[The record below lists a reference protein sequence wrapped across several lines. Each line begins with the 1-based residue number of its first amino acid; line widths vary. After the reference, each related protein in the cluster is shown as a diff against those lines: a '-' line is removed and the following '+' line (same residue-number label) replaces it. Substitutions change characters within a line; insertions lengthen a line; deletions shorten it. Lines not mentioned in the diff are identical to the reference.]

1 MIPKKVKVVGKTYS
15 ITEDDFLFQDGHASG
30 ICKPW
35 KTEIRIAS
43 GELDPQQVQ
52 DTLLHEVFHAVFS
65 EMGLTTDFKEDDDEE
80 KIVRRMAT
88 GWLQVMQDNPQLV
101 KFLAKK
107 PKV

>member
-1 MIPKKVKVVGKTYS
+1 
-15 ITEDDFLFQDGHASG
+15 
-30 ICKPW
+30 
-35 KTEIRIAS
+35 
-43 GELDPQQVQ
+43 
-52 DTLLHEVFHAVFS
+52 
-65 EMGLTTDFKEDDDEE
+65 MGLTSDFDDDKEEE